1 MAKNKWKLS
10 KDELENIS
18 GVREEVEKA
27 IANLRDDVFAEFAE
41 NHEGE
46 EAGKA
51 LTEAFKDA
59 MEKPIEAVNSAAQ
72 SLKDAFQDIY
82 DRIQGDRDEMSDRWQ
97 ESEKADAVNAWLDS
111 IQEAIDTLDTEI
123 ELPEEYDPTLG
134 HEQIELGEIENNLE
148 IPEQPD

>member
-10 KDELENIS
+10 KDELESIS
-18 GVREEVEKA
+18 GVRAEVEKA
-27 IANLRDDVFAEFAE
+27 ISNLRDDVFAEFIE

-46 EAGKA
+46 EASEA
-51 LTEAFKDA
+51 LTDAFRDA

-97 ESEKADAVNAWLDS
+97 EGEKADAVNVWLDS
-111 IQEAIDTLDTEI
+111 IQEAIDTLDIEI
-123 ELPEEYDPTLG
+123 ELPDEYDPTLG
-134 HEQIELGEIENNLE
+134 YEQIDLGEIENNLE
-148 IPEQPD
+148 IPEQAD